1 MLSPVASER
10 KLDNGRVVSLTMQ
23 TIQVG
28 PGVVVRTLVIL
39 FVGIIVGVLFLRW
52 INNHSANIC
61 PVTVVSIVE
70 TLRDAIMA
78 RYSIEPEEFI
88 NR

>member
-1 MLSPVASER
+1 VLSPVASER
-10 KLDNGRVVSLTMQ
+10 KLDNGR
-23 TIQVG
+23 
-28 PGVVVRTLVIL
+28 VIL

-52 INNHSANIC
+52 INNHSANIY